1 MKSGYQG
8 NKGKSVWFSKP
19 YIQYVRKDSKPWIN
33 PLLIILLL

>member
-19 YIQYVRKDSKPWIN
+19 YIQYERKDSKP
-33 PLLIILLL
+33 

>member
-19 YIQYVRKDSKPWIN
+19 YIQYVRKGSKP
-33 PLLIILLL
+33 